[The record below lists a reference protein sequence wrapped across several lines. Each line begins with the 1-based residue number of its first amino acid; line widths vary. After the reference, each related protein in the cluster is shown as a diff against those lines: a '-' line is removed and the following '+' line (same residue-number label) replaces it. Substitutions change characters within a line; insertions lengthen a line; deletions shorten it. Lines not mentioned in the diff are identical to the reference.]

1 MSTNKILV
9 SKIINDNI
17 FEIILNNP
25 TKRNP
30 LSLELINRLQ
40 DLLNKLKKNKKVKVI
55 LIKSTGASFC
65 SGHDLKEVRSYASSK
80 TKLLNLFKNVVN

>member
-9 SKIINDNI
+9 TKIINDNI

-30 LSLELINRLQ
+30 LSLELINSLQ
-40 DLLNKLKKNKKVKVI
+40 DLLNKLKK
-55 LIKSTGASFC
+55 IK
-65 SGHDLKEVRSYASSK
+65 LK
-80 TKLLNLFKNVVN
+80 